1 MLGLIAAVVATILCA
16 VVYVRM
22 YKREVPEPI
31 GKMKAAIPIG
41 FGIFAVFLTTPLILV
56 GPLLFKKLT
65 GSSIADLVPSPWIR
79 SLVTSFCLA
88 GFSEEFIKFLMFLI
102 VIRIVKP
109 KSVYEYGLLCAGIG
123 VGFTGLEDLLYG
135 LQNPITSVFRL
146 LFFAMHMMFGLLM
159 GVNLGLAKFS
169 KQEGRGDSA
178 KYTVLAMLLPVL
190 WHTLFDASTTAN
202 AALYTSDE
210 TMQMVGV
217 VVGLIVCVISIVLQ
231 VVLLIRFKN
240 KTEEYCSM
248 RLDNGAAK
256 GLHMGDA

>member
-123 VGFTGLEDLLYG
+123 VGFTGLEDLL
-135 LQNPITSVFRL
+135 S
-146 LFFAMHMMFGLLM
+146 
-159 GVNLGLAKFS
+159 KFS
-169 KQEGRGDSA
+169 DGKSSSYDDDDDDD
-178 KYTVLAMLLPVL
+178 
-190 WHTLFDASTTAN
+190 W
-202 AALYTSDE
+202 SD
-210 TMQMVGV
+210 
-217 VVGLIVCVISIVLQ
+217 
-231 VVLLIRFKN
+231 
-240 KTEEYCSM
+240 Y
-248 RLDNGAAK
+248 DYYY
-256 GLHMGDA
+256 DYY